1 MNYVIDGLAKQL
13 GLDPVQMEEKLKGWE
28 SVDYLIRDELAGNG
42 LIKGTEIHV
51 TLGEQ
56 FRKRGLRR
64 EAIRAFLRPLF
75 EREGYLTTR
84 VLVDHKEQQKFVERI
99 GFEKTWS
106 DGRFNYY
113 LLAHLPYER
122 KAK

>member
-13 GLDPVQMEEKLKGWE
+13 GLDAVQMEEKLKGWE
-28 SVDYLIRDELAGNG
+28 SIDYIIGSEVAGSG

-51 TLGEQ
+51 TLGEKH
-56 FRKRGLRR
+56 RKHGLRR
-64 EAIRAFLRPLF
+64 DAIRAFLLPLLN
-75 EREGYLTTR
+75 REGYLTTR
-84 VLVDHKEQQKFVERI
+84 ILVDHKEQQKFIERI

-113 LLAHLPYER
+113 LLANLPYER
-122 KAK
+122 ITK